1 MSAAR
6 ESVGDREARD
16 RLLALEQRLG
26 RTAPALPREVWQL
39 YGEIQQL
46 LERACKSGKLKN
58 SIRDLQ
64 NSLLSR
70 TKPDRNGATVIAG
83 GLRTE
88 RWSEERQFVRDDRAC
103 FNFSVTVRYP
113 PVGSTE
119 APELIAYHFNL
130 AFPNAPAQPSPAF
143 VRFDL
148 NDAEFTK
155 GSVRDALRS
164 PLLCHA
170 HPGHGKMTIPT
181 PVLAPQ
187 EILAIFL
194 YEHLRP

>member
-6 ESVGDREARD
+6 EPVGDREARD
-16 RLLALEQRLG
+16 RLLGLEQRIR
-26 RTAPALPREVWQL
+26 RTAPDLPREHWKLQA
-39 YGEIQQL
+39 EIHL
-46 LERACKSGKLKN
+46 ILERACTSGRLKN
-58 SIRDLQ
+58 SIRELK
-64 NSLLSR
+64 SLLSH
-70 TKPDRNGATVIAG
+70 TKPDRYGAAVIAG
-83 GLRTE
+83 GSRTE

-103 FNFSVTVRYP
+103 FNFSVTVQYP
-113 PVGSTE
+113 SAGSTG

-130 AFPNAPAQPSPAF
+130 AFPNAPGQPSPAF
-143 VRFDL
+143 VRLDL

-155 GSVRDALRS
+155 GGVRDALRS

>member
-6 ESVGDREARD
+6 ESVGDREARE
-16 RLLALEQRLG
+16 RLLALEQRIG
-26 RTAPALPREVWQL
+26 RAAPALPPELWQL
-39 YGEIQQL
+39 YTEIQQI
-46 LERACKSGKLKN
+46 LERACKSGRLKN
-58 SIRDLQ
+58 SIRELEK
-64 NSLLSR
+64 SLLSR
-70 TKPDRNGATVIAG
+70 TKPDRYGVTVIAG

-88 RWSEERQFVRDDRAC
+88 RWSEERQFVRDDQAC
-103 FNFSVTVRYP
+103 FNFSVTVQYP
-113 PVGSTE
+113 SAGSTGD
-119 APELIAYHFNL
+119 PELIAYHFNL
-130 AFPNAPAQPSPAF
+130 AFPNASGQPSPAF

-155 GSVRDALRS
+155 GGVRDALRS

-194 YEHLRP
+194 HEHLRP